1 MTKSVNKSSSIH
13 NLDPF
18 MEDGLLCVGGRLRH
32 ASIKAEPI
40 ILLKKARVVNFLV
53 RHCHAKAGHSGRE
66 HIVSLIREKCLII
79 KGRMAVHRV
88 LSICP
93 RCRSI

>member
-1 MTKSVNKSSSIH
+1 
-13 NLDPF
+13 
-18 MEDGLLCVGGRLRH
+18 MEDGLLRVGDRLRH
-32 ASIKAEPI
+32 ASIKAEPTCI